1 MTIKSLVSQLPKF
14 PWKSLINDLVNNL
27 TSLNINEDEVIIVE
41 NWDYIVNAVN
51 LYNEYSS
58 NKKRYLQ
65 INPSLI
71 LSVVF
76 IE

>member
-1 MTIKSLVSQLPKF
+1 MKNVPARNMTIKSLISQLPKF

-58 NKKRYLQ
+58 NKKRYL
-65 INPSLI
+65 
-71 LSVVF
+71 
-76 IE
+76 